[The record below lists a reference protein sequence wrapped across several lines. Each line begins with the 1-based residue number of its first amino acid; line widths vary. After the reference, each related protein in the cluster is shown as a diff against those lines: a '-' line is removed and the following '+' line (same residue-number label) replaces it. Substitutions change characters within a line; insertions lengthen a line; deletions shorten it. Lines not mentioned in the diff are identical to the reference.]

1 MVQDLFSVE
10 VRSPGNDFYLPAGYF
25 KCHSTPLLKFAE
37 SFLYLRLK
45 TYDVIIAEGR
55 RLCHFQRRQEVM
67 KQKKTNAARRLD
79 ELKIAYR
86 LMEYTVDE
94 EHLDAVHVAA
104 EVGMPAAQVF
114 KTLVVR
120 GDKTG
125 VIFACIPGD
134 GELDLKALAKASGNK
149 RAELV
154 PLKEVLPLTGYIRGG
169 CSPLGAKKNYPV
181 YMDASSNSWDEI
193 AVSAGVRGM
202 QIVAAPADLQQA
214 TRAVMASLT
223 F

>member
-1 MVQDLFSVE
+1 
-10 VRSPGNDFYLPAGYF
+10 
-25 KCHSTPLLKFAE
+25 
-37 SFLYLRLK
+37 
-45 TYDVIIAEGR
+45 
-55 RLCHFQRRQEVM
+55 M

-125 VIFACIPGD
+125 VVFACIPGIYGCQQQQLGRD
-134 GELDLKALAKASGNK
+134 SCQRRCARYADRSSSG
-149 RAELV
+149 
-154 PLKEVLPLTGYIRGG
+154 
-169 CSPLGAKKNYPV
+169 
-181 YMDASSNSWDEI
+181 
-193 AVSAGVRGM
+193 
-202 QIVAAPADLQQA
+202 
-214 TRAVMASLT
+214 
-223 F
+223 

>member
-1 MVQDLFSVE
+1 
-10 VRSPGNDFYLPAGYF
+10 
-25 KCHSTPLLKFAE
+25 
-37 SFLYLRLK
+37 
-45 TYDVIIAEGR
+45 
-55 RLCHFQRRQEVM
+55 M

-154 PLKEVLPLTGYIRGG
+154 PLKEVLPLTGY
-169 CSPLGAKKNYPV
+169 
-181 YMDASSNSWDEI
+181 MDASSNSWGEI

-214 TRAVMASLT
+214 TRAVVASLT